1 MTSNLS
7 FQRLLFCALLEN
19 LVANNVAV
27 ILRFFAVVAFCNSCS
42 QAKNCLENLLKRVP
56 PVDSLFLPSLL
67 DDYYF
72 HIKQSHHWFVYA
84 FLYLMSKL
92 LFN

>member
-27 ILRFFAVVAFCNSCS
+27 ILRFFLQLLHFVTVVA
-42 QAKNCLENLLKRVP
+42 
-56 PVDSLFLPSLL
+56 
-67 DDYYF
+67 
-72 HIKQSHHWFVYA
+72 KQKIV
-84 FLYLMSKL
+84 
-92 LFN
+92 